1 MGVEWGELG
10 LLQCDDSFLNELY
23 IEDSSGVAV
32 LSNKSDLQQH
42 KSVDW
47 HAQSYCAAVLFRQ

>member
-1 MGVEWGELG
+1 MGVEGGELG

-42 KSVDW
+42 KSVD
-47 HAQSYCAAVLFRQ
+47 